1 MQIKQITDYL
11 ESIAPLAYAESY
23 DNTGL
28 LVGCHKTIVRKAL
41 LTLDCTEAVVEEAI
55 RQKCQ
60 LIIAHHPIIFSDL
73 KKLNGKSYV
82 ERVVMKAI
90 KNDIA
95 IYAIHTNYD
104 NVSNG
109 VNAMLCER
117 LGVLDCHI
125 LAPKTLQDI
134 SHYNV
139 GSGMIG
145 RLAKPVEEA
154 IFLKKVKKQLNAR
167 VIKHTTLL
175 GKLIETVAV
184 CGGAGQFLLPHAIA
198 AGADLFITSDV
209 KYHEFFDADG
219 AIVLADVGHWES
231 EQFTG
236 QLLFRQLSEKF
247 PTFAFLLSKIRT
259 NPVNYL

>member
-23 DNTGL
+23 DNSGL
-28 LVGCHKTIVRKAL
+28 LVGNHKTSIRKVL

-60 LIIAHHPIIFSDL
+60 IIIAHHPIIFSGL

-117 LGVLDCHI
+117 LGVLDCRI
-125 LAPKTLQDI
+125 LAPKALQDT
-134 SHYNV
+134 SQYHV
-139 GSGMIG
+139 GSGMVG
-145 RLAKPVEEA
+145 RLRVPVGEQV
-154 IFLKKVKKQLNAR
+154 FLKKVKKELNAG
-167 VIKHTTLL
+167 VIRHTALRD
-175 GKLIETVAV
+175 KPVETIAV
-184 CGGAGQFLLPHAIA
+184 CGGAGQFLLPYAIA
-198 AGADLFITSDV
+198 AGADIYITSDV

-219 AIVLADVGHWES
+219 AIILADVGHWES
-231 EQFTG
+231 EQFTA